1 MNLIHQLL
9 RAAVPGLIIAA
20 VLAAGPASAEGH
32 KKATTHRGAI
42 VDFGS
47 CAKPV
52 YPADAVKTGRTGTVT
67 LGFLIDTDGTVAESK
82 VERTSGHADLD
93 EAARDGIKLC
103 KFLPATERGQY
114 VKEWMQMKYVWTLD

>member
-9 RAAVPGLIIAA
+9 RTAVPALVIAA
-20 VLAAGPASAEGH
+20 VAAGPASAEEH

-67 LGFLIDTDGTVAESK
+67 LGFLIDTDGTVVESK